1 MERGEVCPPPDRNG
15 LEEQNI
21 KDKKTVSCPMGAVH
35 GPFLSP
41 KTRGAKIMRE
51 QSGFPFGEVSDG
63 VGLDIDAIFG
73 GASGGSGSVNP
84 FESALAQQPAPIP
97 QKVPQTIAPQSV
109 PQAVQQPA
117 APTPQPAPPVFQN
130 VQTAPAPVA
139 QSVVPEAQPPLDID
153 PLSAAMAE
161 QEVKAEQKA
170 AKSLFEKAPVFL
182 YGSAREDIAD
192 PGMTFEELRIA
203 KSEDFP
209 ELAEGK
215 KVSWTVEYGKTV
227 KAITDP
233 KGATIAAIKKEI
245 ELSKPFLDNLKKAK
259 DKNPD
264 CLVKPKVT
272 AQSKGIAAYK
282 GVFASLEEARASD
295 KTICTI
301 PCADGRVYE
310 LRKNELGEFIAPKD
324 CVIDLESVRAGFT
337 PALPLVPM
345 KLLAQI
351 ISFFRCCMTG
361 PEEFEALAHI
371 LWDKQ
376 EQEFVVRVP
385 EQTVTKAHI
394 DAKLNRDDL
403 PEDRYL
409 HYIDIHS
416 HNSMEAKFSPVDDE
430 DERATRIYIVVGRLD
445 KFFPDITVRM
455 SCGGT
460 YLTLPPGCVL
470 ESFGAVFPGE
480 WRTQVQPLHREA
492 LPLLHPRAERLRYRR
507 IDS

>member
-1 MERGEVCPPPDRNG
+1 MS
-15 LEEQNI
+15 EQN
-21 KDKKTVSCPMGAVH
+21 S
-35 GPFLSP
+35 S
-41 KTRGAKIMRE
+41 
-51 QSGFPFGEVSDG
+51 SGFSFTEFSSGGDM
-63 VGLDIDAIFG
+63 DFDAIFG
-73 GASGGSGSVNP
+73 GASGGPGDVNP
-84 FESALAQQPAPIP
+84 FEAALAQRPEPASAIP
-97 QKVPQTIAPQSV
+97 QATPQTAASQPE
-109 PQAVQQPA
+109 PQAVQPPA
-117 APTPQPAPPVFQN
+117 DPAPPVFQS
-130 VQTAPAPVA
+130 VQVVQSAPAPTPA
-139 QSVVPEAQPPLDID
+139 AAPAAPAAQPPLDID
-153 PLSAAMAE
+153 PLAAAMAE
-161 QEVKAEQKA
+161 QEAKTEQKA
-170 AKSLFEKAPVFL
+170 AKSLFEKPPVFH
-182 YGSAREDIAD
+182 YGSTREDITD
-192 PGMTFEELRIA
+192 PGMTFDELRIA

-215 KVSWTVEYGKTV
+215 KVSWTVEYGKTIKV
-227 KAITDP
+227 ITDP
-233 KGATIAAIKKEI
+233 KGTVIAAIKKEI
-245 ELSKPFLDNLKKAK
+245 ELSKPFLDALKKAK

-295 KTICTI
+295 KTICAI
-301 PCADGRVYE
+301 PGGDGRVYE

-324 CVIDLESVRAGFT
+324 CVIDFPSVVAGFT

-345 KLLAQI
+345 ELLAQI
-351 ISFFRCCMTG
+351 ISFFRCYMG
-361 PEEFEALAHI
+361 GGEQFEAMAHI

-376 EQEFVVRVP
+376 EKEFAVRIPPQKVSH
-385 EQTVTKAHI
+385 ARI
-394 DAKLNRDDL
+394 DANLSGNGGY

-470 ESFGAVFPGE
+470 ESFGAAFPAE
-480 WRTQVQPLHREA
+480 WRTQVKLLRRSAP
-492 LPLLHPRAERLRYRR
+492 PVLHPLAERLRCQG
-507 IDS
+507 IV

>member
-1 MERGEVCPPPDRNG
+1 MS
-15 LEEQNI
+15 EQ
-21 KDKKTVSCPMGAVH
+21 S
-35 GPFLSP
+35 S
-41 KTRGAKIMRE
+41 
-51 QSGFPFGEVSDG
+51 SGFPFTEMADG
-63 VGLDIDAIFG
+63 TGLDIDAIFG
-73 GASGGSGSVNP
+73 GASGSPAPGDVNP
-84 FESALAQQPAPIP
+84 FEAALAQQAP
-97 QKVPQTIAPQSV
+97 
-109 PQAVQQPA
+109 PA
-117 APTPQPAPPVFQN
+117 APTAQAQPQTAAPQPAPQAAPQPAASAFQS
-130 VQTAPAPVA
+130 VQPIPPAPAPAPVPAA
-139 QSVVPEAQPPLDID
+139 QPVTPAPQPPLDID
-153 PLSAAMAE
+153 PLAAAMAQ
-161 QEVKAEQKA
+161 QEAKAEQKA
-170 AKSLFEKAPVFL
+170 AKSLFEKAPVFC

-203 KSEDFP
+203 KAEDFP

-227 KAITDP
+227 KPITDP
-233 KGATIAAIKKEI
+233 KGTTIASVKSEI
-245 ELSKPFLDNLKKAK
+245 ETSKAFLDNLKKAK

-295 KTICTI
+295 KAICTI

-310 LRKNELGEFIAPKD
+310 LRKSELGEFIAPKEN
-324 CVIDLESVRAGFT
+324 VIDLPSVVAGFT

-345 KLLAQI
+345 ELLAQI

-371 LWDKQ
+371 FWDKQ
-376 EQEFVVRVP
+376 EEKFVAHIPKQR
-385 EQTVTKAHI
+385 VTKAHI
-394 DAKLNRDDL
+394 DADLTQEEL

-416 HNSMEAKFSPVDDE
+416 HNSMEAKFSRVDDE

-470 ESFGAVFPGE
+470 ESFGGVFPAE
-480 WRTQVQPLHREA
+480 WRTQVTLLRRDT
-492 LPLLHPRAERLRYRR
+492 LPVLHPRSEHLRVRR
-507 IDS
+507 ID

>member
-1 MERGEVCPPPDRNG
+1 MS
-15 LEEQNI
+15 EQ
-21 KDKKTVSCPMGAVH
+21 S
-35 GPFLSP
+35 S
-41 KTRGAKIMRE
+41 
-51 QSGFPFGEVSDG
+51 SGFPFAEVPGGAD
-63 VGLDIDAIFG
+63 LDINAIFG
-73 GASGGSGSVNP
+73 GAPNGGTPGDVNP
-84 FESALAQQPAPIP
+84 FEAALAQQAAPTAPAPPAQP
-97 QKVPQTIAPQSV
+97 QEAAPQPV
-109 PQAVQQPA
+109 PAPPASQGVQPVQPAPVPAVQPA
-117 APTPQPAPPVFQN
+117 APAT
-130 VQTAPAPVA
+130 
-139 QSVVPEAQPPLDID
+139 QPPLDID
-153 PLSAAMAE
+153 PLAAAMAE
-161 QEVKAEQKA
+161 QKTKAEQKA
-170 AKSLFEKAPVFL
+170 AKSLFEKAPVFH
-182 YGSAREDIAD
+182 YGSAREDITD

-203 KSEDFP
+203 KSADFP
-209 ELAEGK
+209 ELGEGK

-227 KAITDP
+227 KTITDP
-233 KGATIAAIKKEI
+233 KGTTIASVKSEI
-245 ELSKPFLDNLKKAK
+245 ELSKAFLDNLKKAK

-264 CLVKPKVT
+264 CLVKPRVT
-272 AQSKGIAAYK
+272 AQSKGIASYK

-301 PCADGRVYE
+301 PGGDGRVYE
-310 LRKNELGEFIAPKD
+310 LRKNELDEFIAPKD
-324 CVIDLESVRAGFT
+324 SVIDLGSVRAGFT

-345 KLLAQI
+345 ELLAQI

-376 EQEFVVRVP
+376 EEKFVVRVP

-470 ESFGAVFPGE
+470 ESFGAVFPAE
-480 WRTQVQPLHREA
+480 WRTQVKLLRRSAP
-492 LPLLHPRAERLRYRR
+492 PVLHPLAEPLRCQG
-507 IDS
+507 IV

>member
-1 MERGEVCPPPDRNG
+1 MS
-15 LEEQNI
+15 EQN
-21 KDKKTVSCPMGAVH
+21 S
-35 GPFLSP
+35 
-41 KTRGAKIMRE
+41 
-51 QSGFPFGEVSDG
+51 SGFPFAEVPDSA
-63 VGLDIDAIFG
+63 GLDIDAIFG
-73 GASGGSGSVNP
+73 GAPNGGVTGNVNP
-84 FESALAQQPAPIP
+84 FDAALAQQAAPPAPIP
-97 QKVPQTIAPQSV
+97 QTQPQEAAPQ
-109 PQAVQQPA
+109 PMDQAAQQPV
-117 APTPQPAPPVFQN
+117 PAPPVFQG
-130 VQTAPAPVA
+130 VQPMQPTPAPAV
-139 QSVVPEAQPPLDID
+139 QPEAPATQPALDID
-153 PLSAAMAE
+153 PLAAAMAE

-170 AKSLFEKAPVFL
+170 AKSLFEKAPVFH
-182 YGSAREDIAD
+182 YGSAREDITD

-203 KSEDFP
+203 KSADFP
-209 ELAEGK
+209 ELGEGK

-227 KAITDP
+227 KTITDP
-233 KGATIAAIKKEI
+233 KGITIASVKSEI
-245 ELSKPFLDNLKKAK
+245 ELSKAFLDNLKKAK

-272 AQSKGIAAYK
+272 AQSKGIASYK

-295 KTICTI
+295 KAICTI
-301 PCADGRVYE
+301 PGGDGRVYE

-324 CVIDLESVRAGFT
+324 SVIDLESVRAGFT

-345 KLLAQI
+345 ELLAQI

-403 PEDRYL
+403 PEERYL

-470 ESFGAVFPGE
+470 ESFGAVFPQE
-480 WRTQVQPLHREA
+480 WRTQVKLLRRSAP
-492 LPLLHPRAERLRYRR
+492 PSLHPLTDSLAGRSRCWRLGQ
-507 IDS
+507 

>member
-1 MERGEVCPPPDRNG
+1 MS
-15 LEEQNI
+15 EQSN
-21 KDKKTVSCPMGAVH
+21 
-35 GPFLSP
+35 
-41 KTRGAKIMRE
+41 
-51 QSGFPFGEVSDG
+51 SGFPFAELSGGE
-63 VGLDIDAIFG
+63 GLDINAIFG
-73 GASGGSGSVNP
+73 GAPNDGTPGEVNP
-84 FESALAQQPAPIP
+84 FEAALAQQAAPAASIP
-97 QKVPQTIAPQSV
+97 QGQPQTATPAEQAQ
-109 PQAVQQPA
+109 PQAAQQPA
-117 APTPQPAPPVFQN
+117 ASASPVFQSVQPVQPAP
-130 VQTAPAPVA
+130 APAPA
-139 QSVVPEAQPPLDID
+139 AASAAPATQPPLDID
-153 PLSAAMAE
+153 PLAAAMAE
-161 QEVKAEQKA
+161 QEAKTEQKA
-170 AKSLFEKAPVFL
+170 AKSLFEKAPVFA
-182 YGSAREDIAD
+182 YGSAREDITD
-192 PGMTFEELRIA
+192 PGMTFEDLRIA
-203 KSEDFP
+203 KSADFP
-209 ELAEGK
+209 ELGEGK

-227 KAITDP
+227 KTITDP
-233 KGATIAAIKKEI
+233 KGTTIASVKSEI
-245 ELSKPFLDNLKKAK
+245 ELSKAFLDNLKKAK

-264 CLVKPKVT
+264 CLVKPRVT
-272 AQSKGIAAYK
+272 AQSKGIASYK

-295 KTICTI
+295 KAICTI
-301 PCADGRVYE
+301 PGGDGRVYE

-324 CVIDLESVRAGFT
+324 SVIDLGSVRAGFT

-345 KLLAQI
+345 ELLAQI

-445 KFFPDITVRM
+445 RFFPDITVRM

-470 ESFGAVFPGE
+470 ESFGAVFPQE
-480 WRTQVQPLHREA
+480 WRNQVKLLRRSAP
-492 LPLLHPRAERLRYRR
+492 PVLHPLAERLRCQG
-507 IDS
+507 IV

>member
-1 MERGEVCPPPDRNG
+1 M
-15 LEEQNI
+15 
-21 KDKKTVSCPMGAVH
+21 S
-35 GPFLSP
+35 
-41 KTRGAKIMRE
+41 E
-51 QSGFPFGEVSDG
+51 QSGFPFGEVPDG
-63 VGLDIDAIFG
+63 AGLDIDAIFG
-73 GASGGSGSVNP
+73 GAPSSTPPGDVNP
-84 FESALAQQPAPIP
+84 FEAALAQQPAPAASIP
-97 QKVPQTIAPQSV
+97 QGQPQTTAMPAEQAQPQPV
-109 PQAVQQPA
+109 PQAAQQPA
-117 APTPQPAPPVFQN
+117 ASAPPVFQSVRP
-130 VQTAPAPVA
+130 VQPAPATAPAAAPA
-139 QSVVPEAQPPLDID
+139 TQPPLDID
-153 PLSAAMAE
+153 PLAAAMAE
-161 QEVKAEQKA
+161 QEAKTEQKA
-170 AKSLFEKAPVFL
+170 AKSLFEKAPVFH
-182 YGSAREDIAD
+182 YGSAREDITD

-203 KSEDFP
+203 KSVDFP
-209 ELAEGK
+209 ELGEGK

-227 KAITDP
+227 KPITDP
-233 KGATIAAIKKEI
+233 KGTTIASVKSEI
-245 ELSKPFLDNLKKAK
+245 ELSKAFLDNLKKAK

-264 CLVKPKVT
+264 CLVKPRVT
-272 AQSKGIAAYK
+272 AQSKGIASYK
-282 GVFASLEEARASD
+282 GVFASLEEARASG
-295 KTICTI
+295 KAICTI
-301 PCADGRVYE
+301 PGGDGRVYE

-324 CVIDLESVRAGFT
+324 SVSDLGSVRAGFT

-345 KLLAQI
+345 ELLAQI

-376 EQEFVVRVP
+376 EQEFVVRIP

-403 PEDRYL
+403 PEERYL

-470 ESFGAVFPGE
+470 ESFGAVFPAE
-480 WRTQVQPLHREA
+480 WRTQVKLLRRSAP
-492 LPLLHPRAERLRYRR
+492 PVLHPLAERLRCQE
-507 IDS
+507 IV

>member
-1 MERGEVCPPPDRNG
+1 MS
-15 LEEQNI
+15 EQI
-21 KDKKTVSCPMGAVH
+21 SST
-35 GPFLSP
+35 
-41 KTRGAKIMRE
+41 
-51 QSGFPFGEVSDG
+51 FPFGELAG
-63 VGLDIDAIFG
+63 GEGLDIDAIFG
-73 GASGGSGSVNP
+73 GAPDGAAPGDVNP
-84 FESALAQQPAPIP
+84 FEAALAQQAAPAASIPQGQPQQAVPAEQAQPAP
-97 QKVPQTIAPQSV
+97 
-109 PQAVQQPA
+109 QAAQQPA
-117 APTPQPAPPVFQN
+117 ASAPQSAPPVFQS
-130 VQTAPAPVA
+130 VQPVQPAPATAPAAAPA
-139 QSVVPEAQPPLDID
+139 TQPPLDID
-153 PLSAAMAE
+153 PLAAAMAE
-161 QEVKAEQKA
+161 QEAKIEQKA
-170 AKSLFEKAPVFL
+170 AKSLFEKAPVFY
-182 YGSAREDIAD
+182 YGSAREDITD

-203 KSEDFP
+203 KSADFP
-209 ELAEGK
+209 ELGEGK

-233 KGATIAAIKKEI
+233 KGTTIASVKSEI

-264 CLVKPKVT
+264 CLVKPRVT

-282 GVFASLEEARASD
+282 GVFASLEEARASG
-295 KTICTI
+295 KAICTI

-324 CVIDLESVRAGFT
+324 SVIDLGSVRAGFT

-345 KLLAQI
+345 ELLAQI

-371 LWDKQ
+371 FWDKQ

-403 PEDRYL
+403 PEERYL

-430 DERATRIYIVVGRLD
+430 DERATRIYIVVGHLD

-470 ESFGAVFPGE
+470 ESFGAVFPAE
-480 WRTQVQPLHREA
+480 WRTQVKLLRRSSP
-492 LPLLHPRAERLRYRR
+492 PVLHPLAERLRCEG
-507 IDS
+507 IV

>member
-1 MERGEVCPPPDRNG
+1 MS
-15 LEEQNI
+15 EQN
-21 KDKKTVSCPMGAVH
+21 SSA
-35 GPFLSP
+35 
-41 KTRGAKIMRE
+41 
-51 QSGFPFGEVSDG
+51 FPFGELAG
-63 VGLDIDAIFG
+63 GEGLDINAIFG
-73 GASGGSGSVNP
+73 GAPNGAAPGDVNP
-84 FESALAQQPAPIP
+84 FEAALAQQAAPAASIPQGQPQQAMPAEQAQPQPAP
-97 QKVPQTIAPQSV
+97 
-109 PQAVQQPA
+109 QAAQQPA
-117 APTPQPAPPVFQN
+117 ASAPPVFQS
-130 VQTAPAPVA
+130 VQPVQPAPATAPAAAPA
-139 QSVVPEAQPPLDID
+139 TQPPLDID
-153 PLSAAMAE
+153 PLAAAMAE
-161 QEVKAEQKA
+161 QEAKTEQKA
-170 AKSLFEKAPVFL
+170 AKSLFEKAPVFH
-182 YGSAREDIAD
+182 YGSAREDITD

-227 KAITDP
+227 KPIADP
-233 KGATIAAIKKEI
+233 KGTTIASVKSEI
-245 ELSKPFLDNLKKAK
+245 ELSKAFLDNLKKAK

-264 CLVKPKVT
+264 CLVKPRVT

-295 KTICTI
+295 KAICTI
-301 PCADGRVYE
+301 PGADGRVYE

-345 KLLAQI
+345 ELLAQI

-416 HNSMEAKFSPVDDE
+416 HNSMEAKFSPVDDA
-430 DERATRIYIVVGRLD
+430 DEQATRIYIVVGRLD

-470 ESFGAVFPGE
+470 ESFGAVFPAE
-480 WRTQVQPLHREA
+480 WRNQVQPLHREA

>member
-1 MERGEVCPPPDRNG
+1 MS
-15 LEEQNI
+15 EQ
-21 KDKKTVSCPMGAVH
+21 S
-35 GPFLSP
+35 S
-41 KTRGAKIMRE
+41 
-51 QSGFPFGEVSDG
+51 SGFPFADVPGGAD
-63 VGLDIDAIFG
+63 LDINAIFG
-73 GASGGSGSVNP
+73 GAPNGGTPGDVNP
-84 FESALAQQPAPIP
+84 FEAALAQQ
-97 QKVPQTIAPQSV
+97 
-109 PQAVQQPA
+109 A
-117 APTPQPAPPVFQN
+117 AP
-130 VQTAPAPVA
+130 TAPAPPAQPQEAAPQPVPAPLASQGVQPVQPAPDLAA
-139 QSVVPEAQPPLDID
+139 QSAASALQPALDID
-153 PLSAAMAE
+153 PLAAAMAE
-161 QEVKAEQKA
+161 QEAKTEQKA
-170 AKSLFEKAPVFL
+170 AKSLFEKAPVFH
-182 YGSAREDIAD
+182 YGSAREDITD

-203 KSEDFP
+203 KSADFP
-209 ELAEGK
+209 ELGEGK

-233 KGATIAAIKKEI
+233 KGTTIASVKKEI

-264 CLVKPKVT
+264 CLVKPRVT

-282 GVFASLEEARASD
+282 GVFASLEEARASG
-295 KTICTI
+295 KAICTI
-301 PCADGRVYE
+301 PGGDGRVYE

-324 CVIDLESVRAGFT
+324 SVIDLGSVRAGFT

-345 KLLAQI
+345 ELLAQI
-351 ISFFRCCMTG
+351 ISFFRCYMTG

-376 EQEFVVRVP
+376 EQEFVVRIP

-403 PEDRYL
+403 PEERYL

-470 ESFGAVFPGE
+470 ESFGAVFPAE
-480 WRTQVQPLHREA
+480 WRTQVKLLRRSAP
-492 LPLLHPRAERLRYRR
+492 PVLHPLAERLRCQG
-507 IDS
+507 IV

>member
-1 MERGEVCPPPDRNG
+1 MS
-15 LEEQNI
+15 EQ
-21 KDKKTVSCPMGAVH
+21 S
-35 GPFLSP
+35 S
-41 KTRGAKIMRE
+41 
-51 QSGFPFGEVSDG
+51 SGFPFAEVPGGE
-63 VGLDIDAIFG
+63 GLDINAIFG
-73 GASGGSGSVNP
+73 GAPDGGTPGEVNP
-84 FESALAQQPAPIP
+84 FEAALAQQPAPAASIP
-97 QKVPQTIAPQSV
+97 QGQPQTTAMPAEQAQPQPV
-109 PQAVQQPA
+109 PQAAQQPA
-117 APTPQPAPPVFQN
+117 ASAPPVFQS
-130 VQTAPAPVA
+130 VQPVQPAPAIAPA
-139 QSVVPEAQPPLDID
+139 AATAAQPPLDID
-153 PLSAAMAE
+153 PLAAAMAE
-161 QEVKAEQKA
+161 QEAKTEQKA
-170 AKSLFEKAPVFL
+170 AKSLFEKAPVFH
-182 YGSAREDIAD
+182 YGSAREDITD

-203 KSEDFP
+203 KSADFP
-209 ELAEGK
+209 ELGEGK

-233 KGATIAAIKKEI
+233 KGTTIASVKKEI

-264 CLVKPKVT
+264 CLVKPRVT

-282 GVFASLEEARASD
+282 GVFASLEEARASG
-295 KTICTI
+295 KAICTI
-301 PCADGRVYE
+301 PGGDGRVYE

-324 CVIDLESVRAGFT
+324 SVIDLESVRAGFT

-345 KLLAQI
+345 ELLAQI

-403 PEDRYL
+403 PEERYL

-470 ESFGAVFPGE
+470 ESFGAVFPAE
-480 WRTQVQPLHREA
+480 WRTQVKLLRRSAP
-492 LPLLHPRAERLRYRR
+492 PVLHPLAERLRCQE
-507 IDS
+507 IV

>member
-1 MERGEVCPPPDRNG
+1 MS
-15 LEEQNI
+15 EQSN
-21 KDKKTVSCPMGAVH
+21 
-35 GPFLSP
+35 
-41 KTRGAKIMRE
+41 
-51 QSGFPFGEVSDG
+51 SGFPFAELSGGE
-63 VGLDIDAIFG
+63 GLDINAIFG
-73 GASGGSGSVNP
+73 GAPDGGTPGEVNP
-84 FESALAQQPAPIP
+84 FEAALAQQAAPAASIP
-97 QKVPQTIAPQSV
+97 QGQPQTATPAE
-109 PQAVQQPA
+109 QAQPA
-117 APTPQPAPPVFQN
+117 ASAPPPFQSVQPVQPAP
-130 VQTAPAPVA
+130 APAPA
-139 QSVVPEAQPPLDID
+139 AASAAPATQPPLDID
-153 PLSAAMAE
+153 PLAAAMAE
-161 QEVKAEQKA
+161 QEAKTEQKA
-170 AKSLFEKAPVFL
+170 AKSLFEKAPVFH
-182 YGSAREDIAD
+182 YGSAREDITD

-203 KSEDFP
+203 KSADFP
-209 ELAEGK
+209 ELGEGK

-227 KAITDP
+227 KTITDP
-233 KGATIAAIKKEI
+233 KGTTISSVKSEI
-245 ELSKPFLDNLKKAK
+245 ELSKAFLDNLKKAK

-264 CLVKPKVT
+264 CLVKPRVT

-295 KTICTI
+295 KAICTI

-324 CVIDLESVRAGFT
+324 SVIDLESVRAGFT

-345 KLLAQI
+345 ELLAQI

-403 PEDRYL
+403 PEERYL

-470 ESFGAVFPGE
+470 ESFGAVFPAE
-480 WRTQVQPLHREA
+480 WRNQVQPLHREA

>member
-1 MERGEVCPPPDRNG
+1 MS
-15 LEEQNI
+15 EQSN
-21 KDKKTVSCPMGAVH
+21 
-35 GPFLSP
+35 
-41 KTRGAKIMRE
+41 
-51 QSGFPFGEVSDG
+51 SGFPFAELSGGE
-63 VGLDIDAIFG
+63 GLDINAIFG
-73 GASGGSGSVNP
+73 GAPDGGTPGEVNP
-84 FESALAQQPAPIP
+84 FEAALAQQAAPAASIP
-97 QKVPQTIAPQSV
+97 QGQPQTATPAE
-109 PQAVQQPA
+109 QAQPA
-117 APTPQPAPPVFQN
+117 ASAPPPFQSVQPVQPAP
-130 VQTAPAPVA
+130 APAPA
-139 QSVVPEAQPPLDID
+139 AASAAPATQPPLDID
-153 PLSAAMAE
+153 PLAAAMAE
-161 QEVKAEQKA
+161 QEAKTEQKA
-170 AKSLFEKAPVFL
+170 AKSLFEKAPVFH
-182 YGSAREDIAD
+182 YGSAREDITD

-203 KSEDFP
+203 KSADFP
-209 ELAEGK
+209 ELGEGK

-227 KAITDP
+227 KTITDP
-233 KGATIAAIKKEI
+233 KGITIASVKSEI
-245 ELSKPFLDNLKKAK
+245 ELSKAFLDNLKKAK

-282 GVFASLEEARASD
+282 GVFPTLEEARASD

-301 PCADGRVYE
+301 PGADGRVYE

-324 CVIDLESVRAGFT
+324 CVIDLPSVVAGFT

-345 KLLAQI
+345 ELLAQI

-371 LWDKQ
+371 FWDKQ
-376 EQEFVVRVP
+376 EEKFVAHIPKQR
-385 EQTVTKAHI
+385 VTKAHI
-394 DAKLNRDDL
+394 DADLSQEDL

-416 HNSMEAKFSPVDDE
+416 HNSMEAKFSRVDDE

-470 ESFGAVFPGE
+470 ESFGGVFPKE
-480 WRTQVQPLHREA
+480 WRAQVTLLRREA
-492 LPLLHPRAERLRYRR
+492 LPVLRPMAEAPAEKLWEDRQ
-507 IDS
+507 

>member
-1 MERGEVCPPPDRNG
+1 M
-15 LEEQNI
+15 
-21 KDKKTVSCPMGAVH
+21 S
-35 GPFLSP
+35 
-41 KTRGAKIMRE
+41 E

-63 VGLDIDAIFG
+63 AGLDIDAIFG

-84 FESALAQQPAPIP
+84 FEAALAQQPAPIP
-97 QKVPQTIAPQSV
+97 QEAPQIMAPQPV

-130 VQTAPAPVA
+130 VQPVQPAPAPVPA
-139 QSVVPEAQPPLDID
+139 AAPAAQPPLDID

-161 QEVKAEQKA
+161 QEAKTEQKA
-170 AKSLFEKAPVFL
+170 AKSLFEKAPVFH
-182 YGSAREDIAD
+182 YGSAREDITD

-345 KLLAQI
+345 ELLAQI

-371 LWDKQ
+371 FWDKQ
-376 EQEFVVRVP
+376 EEKFVAHIPKQR
-385 EQTVTKAHI
+385 VTKAHI
-394 DAKLNRDDL
+394 DADLTQEDL

-470 ESFGAVFPGE
+470 ESFGAVFPAE
-480 WRTQVQPLHREA
+480 WRDQVQPLRRDA

>member
-1 MERGEVCPPPDRNG
+1 MSEPNNTFTFPGMENS
-15 LEEQNI
+15 EE
-21 KDKKTVSCPMGAVH
+21 
-35 GPFLSP
+35 
-41 KTRGAKIMRE
+41 
-51 QSGFPFGEVSDG
+51 
-63 VGLDIDAIFG
+63 LDISAIFG
-73 GASGGSGSVNP
+73 GETSASDINP
-84 FESALAQQPAPIP
+84 FDAPA
-97 QKVPQTIAPQSV
+97 VPAET
-109 PQAVQQPA
+109 PA
-117 APTPQPAPPVFQN
+117 APQEQPRAESSN
-130 VQTAPAPVA
+130 AAAESAAAPAPA
-139 QSVVPEAQPPLDID
+139 PQPNSGE
-153 PLSAAMAE
+153 LSAPQAQTQKPAPAAE
-161 QEVKAEQKA
+161 PANPISA

-227 KAITDP
+227 KPIADP
-233 KGATIAAIKKEI
+233 KGTTIASVKKEI
-245 ELSKPFLDNLKKAK
+245 ELSKAFLDNLKKAK
-259 DKNPD
+259 NKNPD
-264 CLVKPKVT
+264 CLVKPRVT

-295 KTICTI
+295 KAICTI
-301 PCADGRVYE
+301 PGADGRVYE

-345 KLLAQI
+345 ELLAQI

-385 EQTVTKAHI
+385 EQTVTKSHI
-394 DAKLNRDDL
+394 DAELSRDDL
-403 PEDRYL
+403 PEERYL

-416 HNSMEAKFSPVDDE
+416 HNSMEAKFSSVDDN

-470 ESFGAVFPGE
+470 ESFGAVFPAE
-480 WRTQVQPLHREA
+480 WRTQVKLLRRSVPPVLRPMTGTPGEKLWEA
-492 LPLLHPRAERLRYRR
+492 RQ
-507 IDS
+507 

>member
-1 MERGEVCPPPDRNG
+1 MS
-15 LEEQNI
+15 EQN
-21 KDKKTVSCPMGAVH
+21 SSA
-35 GPFLSP
+35 
-41 KTRGAKIMRE
+41 
-51 QSGFPFGEVSDG
+51 FPFGELAG
-63 VGLDIDAIFG
+63 GEGLDINAIFG
-73 GASGGSGSVNP
+73 GAPNGAAPGDVNP
-84 FESALAQQPAPIP
+84 FEAALAQQAAPAASIP
-97 QKVPQTIAPQSV
+97 QGQSQTTAVPAEQAQPQPV
-109 PQAVQQPA
+109 PQAAQQSAASAPPVSQSVQPV
-117 APTPQPAPPVFQN
+117 QPAPDL
-130 VQTAPAPVA
+130 AA
-139 QSVVPEAQPPLDID
+139 QSAASALQPALDID
-153 PLSAAMAE
+153 PLAAAMAE
-161 QEVKAEQKA
+161 QEAKTEQKA
-170 AKSLFEKAPVFL
+170 AKSLFEKAPVFA
-182 YGSAREDIAD
+182 YGSAREDITD

-203 KSEDFP
+203 KSADFP
-209 ELAEGK
+209 ELGEGK

-227 KAITDP
+227 KTITDP
-233 KGATIAAIKKEI
+233 KGTTIASVKSEI
-245 ELSKPFLDNLKKAK
+245 ELSKAFLDNLKKAK

-264 CLVKPKVT
+264 CLVKPRVT
-272 AQSKGIAAYK
+272 AQSKGIASYK

-301 PCADGRVYE
+301 PGGDGRVYE

-324 CVIDLESVRAGFT
+324 SVIDLGSVRAGFT

-345 KLLAQI
+345 ELLAQI

-376 EQEFVVRVP
+376 EEKFVVRVP

-470 ESFGAVFPGE
+470 ESFGAVFPAE
-480 WRTQVQPLHREA
+480 WRTQVKLLRRSAP
-492 LPLLHPRAERLRYRR
+492 PVLHPLAEPLRCQG
-507 IDS
+507 IV

>member
-1 MERGEVCPPPDRNG
+1 MS
-15 LEEQNI
+15 EQ
-21 KDKKTVSCPMGAVH
+21 S
-35 GPFLSP
+35 S
-41 KTRGAKIMRE
+41 
-51 QSGFPFGEVSDG
+51 SGFPFADVPGGAD
-63 VGLDIDAIFG
+63 LDINAIFG
-73 GASGGSGSVNP
+73 GAPNGGTPGDVNP
-84 FESALAQQPAPIP
+84 FEAALAQQ
-97 QKVPQTIAPQSV
+97 
-109 PQAVQQPA
+109 A
-117 APTPQPAPPVFQN
+117 AP
-130 VQTAPAPVA
+130 TAPAPPAQPQEAAPQPVPAPLASQGVQPVQPAPDLAA
-139 QSVVPEAQPPLDID
+139 QSAASALQPALDID
-153 PLSAAMAE
+153 PLAAAMAE
-161 QEVKAEQKA
+161 QEAKTEQKA
-170 AKSLFEKAPVFL
+170 AKSLFEKAPVFH
-182 YGSAREDIAD
+182 YGSAREDITD

-203 KSEDFP
+203 KSADFP
-209 ELAEGK
+209 ELGEGK

-233 KGATIAAIKKEI
+233 KGTTIASVKKEI

-264 CLVKPKVT
+264 CLVKPRVT

-282 GVFASLEEARASD
+282 GVFASLEEARASG
-295 KTICTI
+295 KAICTI
-301 PCADGRVYE
+301 PGADGRVYE

-324 CVIDLESVRAGFT
+324 SVIDLGSVRAGFT

-345 KLLAQI
+345 ELLAQI
-351 ISFFRCCMTG
+351 ISFFRCYMTG

-376 EQEFVVRVP
+376 EQEFVVRIP

-403 PEDRYL
+403 PEERYL

-470 ESFGAVFPGE
+470 ESFGAVFPAE
-480 WRTQVQPLHREA
+480 WRTQVKLLRRSAP
-492 LPLLHPRAERLRYRR
+492 PVLHPLAERLRCQG
-507 IDS
+507 IV

>member
-1 MERGEVCPPPDRNG
+1 
-15 LEEQNI
+15 
-21 KDKKTVSCPMGAVH
+21 
-35 GPFLSP
+35 
-41 KTRGAKIMRE
+41 
-51 QSGFPFGEVSDG
+51 
-63 VGLDIDAIFG
+63 
-73 GASGGSGSVNP
+73 
-84 FESALAQQPAPIP
+84 
-97 QKVPQTIAPQSV
+97 
-109 PQAVQQPA
+109 
-117 APTPQPAPPVFQN
+117 
-130 VQTAPAPVA
+130 
-139 QSVVPEAQPPLDID
+139 
-153 PLSAAMAE
+153 MAE

-170 AKSLFEKAPVFL
+170 AKSLFEKAPVFH
-182 YGSAREDIAD
+182 YGSAREDITD

-345 KLLAQI
+345 ELLAQI
-351 ISFFRCCMTG
+351 ISFFRCYMKG
-361 PEEFEALAHI
+361 VEQFEAMAHI
-371 LWDKQ
+371 FWDKQ
-376 EQEFVVRVP
+376 EEKFVAHIPKQR
-385 EQTVTKAHI
+385 VTKAHI
-394 DAKLNRDDL
+394 DADLTQEDL

-430 DERATRIYIVVGRLD
+430 DEQATRIYIVVGRLD

-470 ESFGAVFPGE
+470 ESLGAVFPAE
-480 WRTQVQPLHREA
+480 WRNQVQPLHREA

>member
-1 MERGEVCPPPDRNG
+1 MSEPN
-15 LEEQNI
+15 N
-21 KDKKTVSCPMGAVH
+21 
-35 GPFLSP
+35 
-41 KTRGAKIMRE
+41 
-51 QSGFPFGEVSDG
+51 SGFPFTEMTGD
-63 VGLDIDAIFG
+63 GLDIASIFG
-73 GASGGSGSVNP
+73 GASGGTTPSSVNP
-84 FESALAQQPAPIP
+84 FEAALAQQAPPAAPVPPAQP
-97 QKVPQTIAPQSV
+97 QPVPPVA
-109 PQAVQQPA
+109 QQPA
-117 APTPQPAPPVFQN
+117 FQN
-130 VQTAPAPVA
+130 VQPIPPAPAPVVQPAPAPAPVA
-139 QSVVPEAQPPLDID
+139 VSQAPAAQPVLDID
-153 PLSAAMAE
+153 PLAAAMAE
-161 QEVKAEQKA
+161 QEAKTEQKA

-209 ELAEGK
+209 ELGEGK

-233 KGATIAAIKKEI
+233 KGTTIAAIKKEI

-345 KLLAQI
+345 ELLAQI
-351 ISFFRCCMTG
+351 ISFFRCYMKG
-361 PEEFEALAHI
+361 VEQFEAMAHI
-371 LWDKQ
+371 FWDKQ
-376 EQEFVVRVP
+376 EEKFVAHIPKQR
-385 EQTVTKAHI
+385 VTKAHI
-394 DAKLNRDDL
+394 DADLTQEDL

-430 DERATRIYIVVGRLD
+430 DEQATRIYIVVGRLD

-470 ESFGAVFPGE
+470 ESFGAVFPAE
-480 WRTQVQPLHREA
+480 WRNQVQPLHREA

>member
-21 KDKKTVSCPMGAVH
+21 KDKKTVSCPCGAVH

-41 KTRGAKIMRE
+41 KTRGAKIMSE

-63 VGLDIDAIFG
+63 AGLDIDAIFG

-84 FESALAQQPAPIP
+84 FEAALAQQPTPIP
-97 QKVPQTIAPQSV
+97 QEAPQTIAPQPV
-109 PQAVQQPA
+109 PQAVQ
-117 APTPQPAPPVFQN
+117 QPAPPVFQN
-130 VQTAPAPVA
+130 VQPAPAPVA
-139 QSVVPEAQPPLDID
+139 QSVVPAVQPPLDID
-153 PLSAAMAE
+153 PLAAAMAE
-161 QEVKAEQKA
+161 QEAKTEQKA

-209 ELAEGK
+209 ELGEGK

-233 KGATIAAIKKEI
+233 KGTTIAAIKKEI

-345 KLLAQI
+345 ELLAQI
-351 ISFFRCCMTG
+351 ISFFRCYMKG
-361 PEEFEALAHI
+361 VEQFEAMAHI
-371 LWDKQ
+371 FWDKQ
-376 EQEFVVRVP
+376 EEKFVAHIPKQR
-385 EQTVTKAHI
+385 VTKAHI
-394 DAKLNRDDL
+394 DVDLTQEDL

-430 DERATRIYIVVGRLD
+430 DEQATRIYIVVGRLD

-470 ESFGAVFPGE
+470 ESFGAVFPAE
-480 WRTQVQPLHREA
+480 WRNQVQPLHREA

>member
-1 MERGEVCPPPDRNG
+1 MS
-15 LEEQNI
+15 EQN
-21 KDKKTVSCPMGAVH
+21 S
-35 GPFLSP
+35 
-41 KTRGAKIMRE
+41 
-51 QSGFPFGEVSDG
+51 SGFPFAEAPDSA
-63 VGLDIDAIFG
+63 GLDIDAIFG
-73 GASGGSGSVNP
+73 GAPNGGAPGNVNP
-84 FESALAQQPAPIP
+84 FDAALAQQAAPPAPIP
-97 QKVPQTIAPQSV
+97 QAQAQEAAPQ
-109 PQAVQQPA
+109 PMAQQPV
-117 APTPQPAPPVFQN
+117 PAPPVFQG
-130 VQTAPAPVA
+130 VQPMQPTPAPAV
-139 QSVVPEAQPPLDID
+139 QPALDID
-153 PLSAAMAE
+153 PLAAAMAE

-170 AKSLFEKAPVFL
+170 AKSLFEKAPVFH
-182 YGSAREDIAD
+182 YGSAREDITD

-203 KSEDFP
+203 KSADFP
-209 ELAEGK
+209 ELGEGK

-227 KAITDP
+227 KTITDP
-233 KGATIAAIKKEI
+233 KGTTIASIKSEI
-245 ELSKPFLDNLKKAK
+245 ELSKAFLDNLKKAK

-264 CLVKPKVT
+264 CLVKPRVT

-295 KTICTI
+295 KAICTI
-301 PCADGRVYE
+301 PGGDGRVYE

-324 CVIDLESVRAGFT
+324 SVIDLGSVRAGFT
-337 PALPLVPM
+337 LALPLVPM
-345 KLLAQI
+345 ELLAQI

-376 EQEFVVRVP
+376 EEKFVVRVP

-394 DAKLNRDDL
+394 DAELGRDDL
-403 PEDRYL
+403 PEERYL

-416 HNSMEAKFSPVDDE
+416 HNSMEAKFSSVDDE

-470 ESFGAVFPGE
+470 ESFGAVFPQE
-480 WRTQVQPLHREA
+480 WRTQVKLLRRSAP
-492 LPLLHPRAERLRYRR
+492 PSLHPLTDSLAGHSRCWRLGQ
-507 IDS
+507 

>member
-1 MERGEVCPPPDRNG
+1 MSEPN
-15 LEEQNI
+15 N
-21 KDKKTVSCPMGAVH
+21 
-35 GPFLSP
+35 
-41 KTRGAKIMRE
+41 
-51 QSGFPFGEVSDG
+51 SGFPFTEMTGD
-63 VGLDIDAIFG
+63 GLDIASIFG
-73 GASGGSGSVNP
+73 GASGGTTPSSVNP
-84 FESALAQQPAPIP
+84 FEAALAQQAPPAAPVPPAQP
-97 QKVPQTIAPQSV
+97 QPVPPVA
-109 PQAVQQPA
+109 QQPA
-117 APTPQPAPPVFQN
+117 FQN
-130 VQTAPAPVA
+130 VQPIPPAPAPVVQPAPAPAPVA
-139 QSVVPEAQPPLDID
+139 VSQAPAAQPVLDID
-153 PLSAAMAE
+153 PLAAAMAE
-161 QEVKAEQKA
+161 QEAKTEQKA

-182 YGSAREDIAD
+182 YGSAREDITD

-209 ELAEGK
+209 ELGEGK

-233 KGATIAAIKKEI
+233 KGTTIAAIKKEI

-295 KTICTI
+295 KTICAI
-301 PCADGRVYE
+301 PGGDGRVYE

-345 KLLAQI
+345 ELLAQI
-351 ISFFRCCMTG
+351 ISFFRCYMKG
-361 PEEFEALAHI
+361 VEQFEAMAHI
-371 LWDKQ
+371 FWDKQ
-376 EQEFVVRVP
+376 EEKFVAHIPKQR
-385 EQTVTKAHI
+385 VTKAHI
-394 DAKLNRDDL
+394 DADLTQEDL

-430 DERATRIYIVVGRLD
+430 DEQATRIYIVVGRLD

-470 ESFGAVFPGE
+470 ESFGAVFPAE
-480 WRTQVQPLHREA
+480 WRNQVQPLHREA